1 MSHYNCKFYLRAIV
15 LWCMTILAATTVDGA
30 NFSKTYAPYDDG
42 WEFTNFTG
50 KTNPKDGSKY
60 LVVPDADNK
69 ECIVT
74 IKSIFNERKISSDVV
89 VTLKIATSGSG
100 NNPDASTFSLYSDGI
115 CKNPI
120 NAIQSGTFPSN
131 ATDLKEISYTV
142 KKTDALF
149 SDNLAIKITKPGK
162 QVSLYSVTIEFSY
175 EEPSGDPVELADV
188 ALNGEVGKQY
198 TVKNL
203 SIAGKFEA
211 NGKRFLVV
219 KDNSKAVRN
228 FSMPDNGDK
237 FFKIAGANQQE
248 YSQNNWLLLTV
259 PIEQYAQAAVGNTV
273 SAVTGTL
280 TDNINTSLEAESLI
294 LGEENTESTF
304 FPNVYCPVNFMG
316 ESSVTALDGNYYFAT
331 PKANEYAKVVWA
343 VFNDT
348 DGAFYLPA
356 SSGSVNTQNFKGGF
370 KVDYALN
377 STGSPEL
384 ANGNIYEFD
393 AVIKLTEPSTRQ
405 TYPRK
410 VDANTTV
417 SPSEKYVVFP
427 VNLTGDSNIVT
438 EVKDMNVSK
447 DIKTI
452 NYYNLMGI
460 RSASPFSGI
469 NIVVTTYTDGTSS
482 STKLVR

>member
-1 MSHYNCKFYLRAIV
+1 MAQYKCIFCLRAIV

-30 NFSKTYAPYDDG
+30 NFSKTYIPYDDG
-42 WEFTNFTG
+42 WELTNFTG
-50 KTNPKDGSKY
+50 KTNPKDSSKY
-60 LVVPDADNK
+60 LVVPDANNK
-69 ECIVT
+69 ECVVT
-74 IKSIFNERKISSDVV
+74 IKSIFNEKKINSDVV

-100 NNPDASTFSLYSDGI
+100 KDPNASTFSLYSDAK
-115 CKNPI
+115 CNNLI

-131 ATDLKEISYTV
+131 ATDLKEVTYTV

-175 EEPSGDPVELADV
+175 EEPSGDPVELADIS
-188 ALNGEVGKQY
+188 LNGEVGKQY
-198 TVKNL
+198 TVKDL

-237 FFKIAGANQQE
+237 LFKIAGANQQE

-273 SAVTGTL
+273 STVTGTL
-280 TDNINTSLEAESLI
+280 TDNINTSLETESLTF
-294 LGEENTESTF
+294 GEENTESTF
-304 FPNVYCPVNFMG
+304 LPNVYCPVNFMG
-316 ESSVTALDGNYYFAT
+316 ESSVKALDGNYYFAT

-343 VFNDT
+343 VFNEA

-356 SSGSVNTQNFKGGF
+356 SSGSVNTQDFKGGF
-370 KVDYALN
+370 TVDYALN
-377 STGSPEL
+377 STGTPEL

-393 AVIKLTEPSTRQ
+393 AVIKLAEPSTRQ
-405 TYPRK
+405 TSPRK

-417 SPSEKYVVFP
+417 TPSEKYVVFP
-427 VNLTGDSNIVT
+427 VNLTGDRNIVT

-452 NYYNLMGI
+452 NYYNLMGT

>member
-1 MSHYNCKFYLRAIV
+1 
-15 LWCMTILAATTVDGA
+15 MTILAATTA
-30 NFSKTYAPYDDG
+30 CATKFSKTYKPADDG
-42 WEFTNFTG
+42 VEVSSFTN
-50 KTNPKDGSKY
+50 KTSY
-60 LVVPDADNK
+60 FIVPEPNTTNK
-69 ECIVT
+69 ECVVL
-74 IKSIFNERKISSDVV
+74 IKSIFEGKQICSDVV
-89 VTLKIATSGSG
+89 VTLNIGAYGSSSGIKT
-100 NNPDASTFSLYSDGI
+100 STFSIYAENECKNLIPTSQTGEFPTDSQPTTVLYS
-115 CKNPI
+115 
-120 NAIQSGTFPSN
+120 
-131 ATDLKEISYTV
+131 V
-142 KKTDALF
+142 KKEDASF
-149 SDNLAIKITKPGK
+149 SKDLAIKIIKPKGN
-162 QVSLYSVTIEFSY
+162 VSLHSVTIDFSY

-211 NGKRFLVV
+211 SGKRFLVV

-237 FFKIAGANQQE
+237 FFKIADANQQD

-259 PIEQYAQAAVGNTV
+259 PIEQYAQAAVGNTI
-273 SAVTGTL
+273 STVTGTL
-280 TDNINTSLEAESLI
+280 TDNINTSLEAQNLT
-294 LGEENTESTF
+294 LGEENSESTF
-304 FPNVYCPVNFMG
+304 TPNVYCPVNFMG
-316 ESSVTALDGNYYFAT
+316 ESSVKALDGNYYFAT

-343 VFNDT
+343 VFNET

-356 SSGSVNTQNFKGGF
+356 SSGSVNTQDFKGGF
-370 KVDYALN
+370 TVDYALN
-377 STGSPEL
+377 SSGTPEL

-393 AVIKLTEPSTRQ
+393 AVIKLAEPSTRQ
-405 TYPRK
+405 TSPRK

-417 SPSEKYVVFP
+417 TPSEKYVVFP
-427 VNLTGDSNIVT
+427 VNLTGDRNIVT
-438 EVKDMNVSK
+438 EVKDMNVPK

-452 NYYNLMGI
+452 NYYNLMGM